1 MLELLQHCFS
11 FWLKLKFEV
20 NSAIMSTNV
29 NMIPCFYFQ
38 NTIATDCRYPYVF
51 VSQIYYKKRSDGF
64 CVSLKVSL
72 VRYTRKQIY

>member
-38 NTIATDCRYPYVF
+38 NTIATIATDTHMFLCHKFIIKNEVMVF
-51 VSQIYYKKRSDGF
+51 V
-64 CVSLKVSL
+64 
-72 VRYTRKQIY
+72 